1 VNELVT
7 ISGRT
12 HEDCVKALRAV
23 QMIPDLA
30 FELLLSGQPIPDR
43 PLIPPAGGAQG
54 QDMGGEDDGAY
65 GDEEGS
71 GDLGAGLA
79 NFNLDPQTEQAIHAL
94 VNNPS
99 FPMIRQRM
107 I

>member
-1 VNELVT
+1 
-7 ISGRT
+7 
-12 HEDCVKALRAV
+12 
-23 QMIPDLA
+23 
-30 FELLLSGQPIPDR
+30 
-43 PLIPPAGGAQG
+43 
-54 QDMGGEDDGAY
+54 MGGEDDGAY
-65 GDEEGS
+65 GEEEGS

-107 I
+107 LQDP